1 MNRLK
6 IKYQRSHFSGRLFIY
21 NNWLHFKFK
30 CFHSNL
36 VLFINI
42 TSQFF
47 TVLKIF
53 KLNFLFHKI
62 TILLVQALLSFPFL
76 VSNCYSTLCLVWIYF
91 GFLCAATFELHSSK
105 TTSWPPAVSV
115 DTGASST
122 PPGIG
127 GQTLKKRRNKL
138 MEKLFLNCLNFND
151 EGKIL
156 SWIIDI
162 ELLEKIR
169 LSPILNKIFK
179 IIDSTTF

>member
-1 MNRLK
+1 M
-6 IKYQRSHFSGRLFIY
+6 
-21 NNWLHFKFK
+21 
-30 CFHSNL
+30 
-36 VLFINI
+36 LFINI

-53 KLNFLFHKI
+53 KSNFLFHRI
-62 TILLVQALLSFPFL
+62 TILLVQALQSCPFL

-138 MEKLFLNCLNFND
+138 MDKIILNCLNFND
-151 EGKIL
+151 EGKIFVG
-156 SWIIDI
+156 
-162 ELLEKIR
+162 LL
-169 LSPILNKIFK
+169 ILNYLKNQ
-179 IIDSTTF
+179 TFPYSKQNI